1 MATTTGTVKYNLRI
15 TETMRTRLKE
25 SAKENERTLNAEI
38 VSRLEKSYESNA
50 DLLLEAIADLKA
62 EIQAL
67 KNPLTR

>member
-1 MATTTGTVKYNLRI
+1 MATTTGTVQYNLRI